1 MTIGLCLQIQFI
13 NKKVIKKGSDSFIRE
28 LLLVASFFLAPIL
41 WSRYEIMR
49 RDIELFIIN
58 RKTE

>member
-1 MTIGLCLQIQFI
+1 MTIGLTLQIQYI
-13 NKKVIKKGSDSFIRE
+13 NKKIVGSDSFIRE